1 MSFKENN
8 IVDIYID
15 DSEFDEENV
24 GTISVLYNDGKKI
37 GVRIST
43 YENGTAE
50 ILLDSD
56 EVNCLISAL
65 KIASKIIKCYNINF
79 QESSRINIITL
90 SIIDVNFNKNN
101 DGIILVNTFNNES
114 IGICISLTKGADPEL
129 WMDINNAESIIT
141 ALEDA
146 VKNNV

>member
-24 GTISVLYNDGKKI
+24 GTISVWYSDGKKI
-37 GVRIST
+37 GIRIST

-56 EVNCLISAL
+56 EANCLISAL
-65 KIASKIIKCYNINF
+65 KIASKIIKCCNINF
-79 QESSRINIITL
+79 QESGRINIVTL

-101 DGIILVNTFNNES
+101 DGIMLVNTFNNES
-114 IGICISLTKGADPEL
+114 IGVCISLTKGADPEL
-129 WMDINNAESIIT
+129 WMDINNTESIIT
-141 ALEDA
+141 ALEDV